1 MSSLTKDEYLNS
13 LKKELSKLNFVP
25 EDKFDSVL
33 TYFHDV
39 DVIGFDIDFT
49 LLLYNKKHMTHLI
62 YDSLCE
68 FLIKHKN
75 YPEKIRY
82 SENKDFVDAFSCKN
96 IVIDYK
102 RGNALKLRK
111 DKSIIKAYHGKKE
124 LTKEEIYSQY
134 ENGTFSVF
142 NISIFYNSDFCINI
156 DSFQPQ
162 NVALFLIC
170 VDLFDKGELN
180 IIKDYEDIIKNIGD
194 GMNFN
199 YKINSFEDFST
210 FGYYFPEIYKH
221 PELYLYTKY
230 NCEALLDKLRK
241 KGKKLF
247 FATNSN
253 YSYSHYILEKVL
265 GENYH
270 DYFDLCFY
278 KSCKPGFFQDPKESN
293 PKCYFYNDQQEISCT
308 EMSDDTYKKIY
319 ERNHILTGG
328 SYVLVEHFFQK
339 MLNKNE
345 LKCVFVGDNIMG
357 DCEVPSRLKN
367 WESVFIF
374 DDIKLDFIGENPDNY
389 QKSFDDVE
397 DEKDKYDNTLS
408 LYFENKCCLFALPN
422 VEGFKYLFD

>member
-62 YDSLCE
+62 YESLCE

-230 NCEALLDKLRK
+230 NCESLLDKLRK

-319 ERNHILTGG
+319 EGNHILTGG

-397 DEKDKYDNTLS
+397 DEKDKYNNTFS
-408 LYFENKCCLFALPN
+408 LYFENKSCLFALPN
-422 VEGFKYLFD
+422 VEGFQYLID

>member
-241 KGKKLF
+241 QGKKLF

-319 ERNHILTGG
+319 EGNHILTGG